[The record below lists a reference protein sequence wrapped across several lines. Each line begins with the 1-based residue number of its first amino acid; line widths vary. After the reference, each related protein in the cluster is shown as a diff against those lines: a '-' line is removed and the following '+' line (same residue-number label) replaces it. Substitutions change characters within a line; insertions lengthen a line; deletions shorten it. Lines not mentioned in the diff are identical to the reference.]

1 MILASY
7 MIVFASVIQIIHIV
21 ENLSIYEIYFTVN
34 VLENLLT
41 WIIDDRRGNQ
51 YAKNLKN

>member
-7 MIVFASVIQIIHIV
+7 MIVLASVIYTIHIV

-41 WIIDDRRGNQ
+41 WIIDDHRGS
-51 YAKNLKN
+51 

>member
-1 MILASY
+1 
-7 MIVFASVIQIIHIV
+7 MIVLASVIYIIHII

-41 WIIDDRRGNQ
+41 WIIDDRRGSQ
-51 YAKNLKN
+51 YAKNQNS